1 MYDDMTTQQLEDLL
15 ASYQATI
22 TEYEGYGAAW
32 ALDSRAMRIA
42 QAGSGHIWAEL
53 QRRKLAAK
61 AS

>member
-22 TEYEGYGAAW
+22 TRMYGYGAAW
-32 ALDSRAMRIA
+32 ALDSREMRVA
-42 QAGSGHIWAEL
+42 QANSAPIWVEL
-53 QRRKLAAK
+53 QRRKKAAS